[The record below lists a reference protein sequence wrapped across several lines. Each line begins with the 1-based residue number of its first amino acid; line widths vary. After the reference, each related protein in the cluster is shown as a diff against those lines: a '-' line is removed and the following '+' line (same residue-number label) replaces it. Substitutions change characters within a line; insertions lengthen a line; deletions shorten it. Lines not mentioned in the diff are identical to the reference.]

1 MRMRRPPFE
10 IPTSDDPFENDRLDR
25 KDQVEALTNFL
36 HNLDGTCVLAVDAA
50 WGSGKTVFLNML
62 AQNLRNQDFRVAEF
76 NAWDTDFS
84 KDPLIALFS
93 ALDDTLKLAS
103 ESKRNAVLKAGAIVA
118 SKLASSVPFV
128 PDVADAVADIGD
140 QLNTDFQTR
149 LKSHRETVNAIHKF
163 KVALANVRDKDLP
176 VVVCVDELDRCRPN
190 YAIEFLEIS
199 KHLFDVDGVA
209 FVLAVNL
216 TELANSV
223 QVMYGN
229 NFDSNTYLRRFVD
242 HILYLPKP
250 DRTNFIDNLLES
262 VGLPHIKDSS
272 RFVRAFFNDFVLETS
287 HISLRD
293 IEQAICHLGLALKTL
308 KRSSIERGV
317 PMESVV
323 TVLIVVRIVA
333 PNVYYKFIRNE
344 ISDLEVVSE
353 MTRMAGRSDD
363 WWKSDQSNLRGLPR
377 RIAIWEAIL
386 IGWGRYTSGSP
397 EATSPLLKQR
407 KSEST
412 DQDNGYPDLVIETY
426 REVSS
431 TDEWKF
437 RRALALIEMLTFDSA
452 D

>member
-1 MRMRRPPFE
+1 MRPPPFE
-10 IPTSDDPFENDRLDR
+10 VPTSGDPFKNDRLDR

-36 HNLDGTCVLAVDAA
+36 HNLDGPCVLAVDAA
-50 WGSGKTVFLNML
+50 WGSGKTAFLNML

-93 ALDDTLKLAS
+93 ALGDTLELAS

-128 PDVADAVADIGD
+128 PDVADAVADVGD
-140 QLNTDFQTR
+140 QLRTAFETR
-149 LKSHRETVNAIHKF
+149 LESHRETVDAIRRF
-163 KVALANVRDKDLP
+163 KVALASVRDNDLP

-199 KHLFDVDGVA
+199 KHIFDVDGVA
-209 FVLAVNL
+209 FVLAVNM
-216 TELANSV
+216 TELAKSV
-223 QVMYGN
+223 QVLYGN
-229 NFDSNTYLRRFVD
+229 NFDSTTYLRRFVD

-262 VGLPHIKDSS
+262 VGLPHVKNSG
-272 RFVRAFFNDFVLETS
+272 RFVRAFFNDFVLEAS

-293 IEQAICHLGLALKTL
+293 IEQAICHLGLALKAI
-308 KRSSIERGV
+308 KPSSIEGGV
-317 PMESVV
+317 PTESVV
-323 TVLIVVRIVA
+323 SVLIVVRIVA
-333 PNVYYKFIRNE
+333 PNVYYQFIRSE
-344 ISDLEVVSE
+344 ISDLEVVNE

-363 WWKSDQSNLRGLPR
+363 WWKSEQSNLHGLPR

-386 IGWGRYTSGSP
+386 IGWGRYTSSSR

-407 KSEST
+407 ESESA
-412 DQDNGYPDLVIETY
+412 DQDNSYAA
-426 REVSS
+426 EVLQNYNQVMS
-431 TDEWKF
+431 TDDWKF
-437 RRALALIEMLTFDSA
+437 TRALALIEMLTFESA
-452 D
+452 Q